1 MEIYSLFGYNYTLP
15 RGFMLDSVDSL
26 QHTRNTLNFPH
37 EAFQTTVITYY
48 RTHMI
53 ATNSEGR
60 NFVYSLLL
68 PRWHSGKES
77 TCQCRRCERPGFI
90 PGLGRSRGIGNSNPL
105 QYSCLENS
113 FDRGAWRAIVQEVAT
128 SDIHTLFSLVPTS
141 RQSASLVLFFI
152 VAPPFLLHHDTGSV
166 SFEVLPWY
174 RDFLIAFSTLS
185 GSKLYILFLLP
196 CNHWWK
202 IKEIWTLQNTSW
214 KGLDYRG
221 PLFSNF

>member
-1 MEIYSLFGYNYTLP
+1 
-15 RGFMLDSVDSL
+15 MLDSVDSL

-53 ATNSEGR
+53 ATHSEGR

-166 SFEVLPWY
+166 SFWGITLIQRLSHYILYLIRFKALYPIPSTLQSSMENQGNL
-174 RDFLIAFSTLS
+174 DFAKHFMKRFRLS
-185 GSKLYILFLLP
+185 GSSFL
-196 CNHWWK
+196 
-202 IKEIWTLQNTSW
+202 
-214 KGLDYRG
+214 
-221 PLFSNF
+221 